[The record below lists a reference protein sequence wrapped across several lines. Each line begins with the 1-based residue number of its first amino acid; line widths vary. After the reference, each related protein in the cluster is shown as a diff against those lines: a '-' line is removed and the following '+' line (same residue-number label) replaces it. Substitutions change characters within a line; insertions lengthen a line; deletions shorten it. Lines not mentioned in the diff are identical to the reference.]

1 MFTSIK
7 CFGVGIQFFITAV
20 CVIFSACICVK
31 NNLINFCRPFFPY
44 NILVRNIW
52 LFNRG
57 FRNFPKHKFSVFGFM
72 SHTRHAIFIHSPRV
86 WLTSNNSSSARLSA
100 STTLEQ
106 SSFVFTCWVLAI
118 YHSVWEVRQTWY
130 FQFQFSISCWG
141 GRVFVFVFFGRDYSG
156 ALNKFVASR
165 ERSRKRDTL

>member
-1 MFTSIK
+1 MFTRIK
-7 CFGVGIQFFITAV
+7 YVGV
-20 CVIFSACICVK
+20 FSACICVK

-44 NILVRNIW
+44 NILVRNVW
-52 LFNRG
+52 LFNRAG
-57 FRNFPKHKFSVFGFM
+57 VFSVFGFM
-72 SHTRHAIFIHSPRV
+72 SHTCHAILSTVRRYD
-86 WLTSNNSSSARLSA
+86 WRQWSNNSSSARLSA